1 MASSLV
7 HVAVEKAQLEG
18 IVKCE
23 PGALGLLVSLLERL
37 GPLVDHPNLM
47 EPHAI
52 DSIGKYLDEARF
64 DEMRARLVSGN
75 GVSLVYRVRK
85 FDVITCDAA
94 DKLPSAQ
101 RRQCVAV
108 RGTHEM
114 ARRLEPN
121 ERGAVEVVASF
132 PGGATLSVRQNRN
145 AHRLVVICTDTNK
158 VRKVLDAVLGPD
170 DAPWLEHFFEEAAR
184 GQRQVAAGPSVA
196 TRLVKLENGSAFW
209 ELPAWYAEKVA
220 QLAQEVFRLHAFV
233 SAISQNVSRALFV
246 DRVTAHRL
254 TRGQPED
261 HRTLIKGA
269 MHRASGGCACL
280 LHKSAAPAERFV
292 RLEFRL
298 EFCGCTLGANGRCP
312 THSLAEHTPQSAKFP
327 GVCMLGLKVE
337 LRCAHDQA
345 STGATGG
352 VRLPLDV
359 RDNKMDLAFARPF
372 VMDVASCG
380 ARLMLPDP
388 PYADM
393 QLDAEAAFADL
404 NDLRL
409 QHAHAGDQ
417 ILQRD
422 MIAVYLL
429 RKRTRL
435 HKTGRFAGRVSAE
448 CSAILKT
455 HKHLFKTNVS

>member
-1 MASSLV
+1 MASLV

-18 IVKCE
+18 VVKCT
-23 PGALGLLVSLLERL
+23 PDVLGLLVSLLERL
-37 GPLVDHPNLM
+37 GPLVDHPHLM
-47 EPHAI
+47 QPHAI
-52 DSIGKYLDEARF
+52 DSIGKYLDETRF
-64 DEMRARLVSGN
+64 DEMRARLASGD

-85 FDVITCDAA
+85 FDVISCDAA
-94 DKLPSAQ
+94 DQLPSAQ

-108 RGTHEM
+108 RGTGEL
-114 ARRLEPN
+114 ARRLEPG
-121 ERGAVEVVASF
+121 ERGIAEVVATL
-132 PGGATLSVRQNRN
+132 PGGATLAVRQNRN
-145 AHRLVVICTDTNK
+145 AHRLVVICTKADKKT
-158 VRKVLDAVLGPD
+158 RKVLDALLGPD
-170 DAPWLEHFFEEAAR
+170 DAPWLQHFFEEAAR
-184 GQRQVAAGPSVA
+184 GQRQAAVAPSVA
-196 TRLVKLENGSAFW
+196 TRLVTLESGGAFW

-269 MHRASGGCACL
+269 LHRASGGCACL

-292 RLEFRL
+292 RLEFRM
-298 EFCGCTLGANGRCP
+298 EFCGCALGANGRCP
-312 THSLAEHTPQSAKFP
+312 THCLAEHTPQSAKFP

-337 LRCAHDQA
+337 LRCAHEQA
-345 STGATGG
+345 PTGATGG

-359 RDNKMDLAFARPF
+359 RDAKMDLAFARPF
-372 VMDVASCG
+372 VLDVASCG
-380 ARLMLPDP
+380 ARLMAPDP
-388 PYADM
+388 PYADL
-393 QLDAEAAFADL
+393 QLDADAAFAEL

-409 QHAHAGDQ
+409 QHAHTGDQ

-422 MIAVYLL
+422 VIAVHLL

-435 HKTGRFAGRVSAE
+435 HKSGRFAGRVSAE